1 MACRVL
7 SLLLLYCLPICL
19 PVPARSCDLALALA
33 VDVSGSV
40 DGAEYAL
47 QMQGLADALRDPLI
61 VEGLLRAKAQL
72 TLVQWTGAGR
82 QIVAIPWQDVS
93 SAEALESFASAV
105 TDEPRHWAHFS
116 TAIGEALQFTAALFT
131 QAPACRRRVID
142 VSGDGLSNEGAEPR
156 DIQPLLKAAGITVN
170 AIAIEASEP
179 DLTGYFYE
187 NVIHGEGAFVV
198 TATDF
203 RDYVPQIRRKL
214 IREVVYQSS
223 QLALP
228 TDMARRIS
236 YRISPIHP

>member
-1 MACRVL
+1 MAFRVL
-7 SLLLLYCLPICL
+7 SLLLLLCL
-19 PVPARSCDLALALA
+19 PVPGRSCDLALALA

-47 QMQGLADALRDPLI
+47 QMQGLADALRDPLV
-61 VEGLLRAKAQL
+61 VEGLLRAQARL
-72 TLVQWTGAGR
+72 TLVQWTGSGR
-82 QIVAIPWQDVS
+82 QIVAVPWQDVS
-93 SAEALESFASAV
+93 SAKALEAFARAV

-116 TAIGEALQFTAALFT
+116 TAIGEALHFTAALF
-131 QAPACRRRVID
+131 QQVPGCRRRVID

-156 DIQPLLKAAGITVN
+156 EIKPLLKAVGITVN

-203 RDYVPQIRRKL
+203 KDYVPQIRRKL

-223 QLALP
+223 QKALP
-228 TDMARRIS
+228 AKTARRIS
-236 YRISPIHP
+236 YRISPIQP